1 MNTQAD
7 IQLREQLIKHLQGG
21 QAYMPLK
28 HMLKEIPF
36 DQLGIKPDGLP
47 YSLYQQ
53 FYHIRLA
60 QHDILEFSRNPEYE
74 SPDWPENYWP
84 KQQAPADEQEW
95 KQLVEGYFD
104 ERQQLCDLIS
114 DTGNDLFTPFPHG
127 SGQTLLREALLVIE
141 HTSYHTGQLLLILR
155 LLGLHE

>member
-1 MNTQAD
+1 MNTQSD
-7 IQLREQLIKHLQGG
+7 IQLREQVVKHLQGG

-36 DQLGIKPDGLP
+36 NQLGIKPHGLP

-60 QHDILEFSRNPEYE
+60 QHDILEFFRNPDYE
-74 SPDWPENYWP
+74 SPEWPEGYWP
-84 KQQAPADEQEW
+84 EQQAPLDEQEW
-95 KQLVEGYFD
+95 KQLIEDYFE
-104 ERQQLCDLIS
+104 ERQQLCDLIL
-114 DTGNDLFTPFPHG
+114 DTNNDLFTPFPHG

-141 HTSYHTGQLLLILR
+141 HTSYHTGQLLILIR
-155 LLGLHE
+155 LLELHD